1 MSVASD
7 VMEAGGLGT
16 FNLDHGFPEAV
27 VRGFRS
33 GFLTDYD
40 YHHLTQCE
48 SLEDM
53 KMNLQETDYDQ
64 FMANEQHIIPV
75 TFRDK
80 ALQKLV
86 QEMEFLRAHAVEPLA
101 TFLDYISYEFM
112 IDNVMLLLKGT
123 LSGRSANEL
132 IKQCHPLGLFKES
145 TMRSIPAFEASPKGY
160 ADLYQTVLIDTPVGP
175 YFSQYLQDNA
185 EQLSDASEMRNILEE
200 VQIEVI
206 KNSLHKLYLEDFYR
220 VCQAIGGETAE
231 FMGHLIKLRADRMA
245 VNIAVNSIGTPLNEP
260 AMRSTRQKLFPA
272 VGYLYP
278 AGTARLAEVTD
289 EGQMEG
295 ALSAVPEYQKLYAS
309 IAGAKDKTLEDL
321 FYEKDVQALEVAFEG
336 QMHFAPFYAYVKLKQ
351 QEIRNLVWIAEC
363 ILQGQKDEIN
373 KFVPIFSDS
382 SPWRLAGKL
391 NR

>member
-1 MSVASD
+1 
-7 VMEAGGLGT
+7 
-16 FNLDHGFPEAV
+16 
-27 VRGFRS
+27 
-33 GFLTDYD
+33 
-40 YHHLTQCE
+40 
-48 SLEDM
+48 
-53 KMNLQETDYDQ
+53 MNLQETDYDQ

-200 VQIEVI
+200 VQIEVGLAGRGKGGGKRKLSRI
-206 KNSLHKLYLEDFYR
+206 HPRLCTHPYIPPALPSSLHPVSLSSHRLPSGD
-220 VCQAIGGETAE
+220 
-231 FMGHLIKLRADRMA
+231 
-245 VNIAVNSIGTPLNEP
+245 
-260 AMRSTRQKLFPA
+260 QKLPA
-272 VGYLYP
+272 
-278 AGTARLAEVTD
+278 
-289 EGQMEG
+289 Q
-295 ALSAVPEYQKLYAS
+295 AVPRGL
-309 IAGAKDKTLEDL
+309 L
-321 FYEKDVQALEVAFEG
+321 
-336 QMHFAPFYAYVKLKQ
+336 P
-351 QEIRNLVWIAEC
+351 
-363 ILQGQKDEIN
+363 
-373 KFVPIFSDS
+373 
-382 SPWRLAGKL
+382 RLPGH
-391 NR
+391 RG